1 MAKKIGAIVSLSI
14 IGILIIATIVMANI
28 NINYGISTKTPNE
41 IYVQFG
47 SASAFRADAEQKSEI
62 IDLIEFASQE
72 KSLTAMFSGDLG
84 KHAKITTKKST
95 LTPSSDNFYVRYS
108 YNEAQTLKEGKSK
121 FVDGDGK
128 SYTYRDLIFEIKDVE
143 GESKFTVYVIPDTN
157 KKMAYTHYYT
167 VDADFEKLFSYL
179 DQEF

>member
-28 NINYGISTKTPNE
+28 NINYGISTSSPNE

-47 SASAFRADAEQKSEI
+47 NTAPFRADADQKSEI
-62 IDLIEFASQE
+62 IDLIGSASQE
-72 KSLTAMFSGDLG
+72 NSLTALFSGDLG
-84 KHAKITTKKST
+84 KHAKITTSKST
-95 LTPSSDNFYVRYS
+95 LSPSSDNFYVRYS

-128 SYTYRDLIFEIKDVE
+128 SYTYKDLIFEIKDVE
-143 GESKFTVYVIPDTN
+143 GETEFRVYVIPDTN

-167 VDADFEKLFSYL
+167 LEADFERVFSYL